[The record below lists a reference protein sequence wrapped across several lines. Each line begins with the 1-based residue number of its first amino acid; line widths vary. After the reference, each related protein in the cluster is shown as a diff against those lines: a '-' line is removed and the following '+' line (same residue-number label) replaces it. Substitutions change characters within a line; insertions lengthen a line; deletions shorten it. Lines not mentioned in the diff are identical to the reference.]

1 MIAEIIL
8 NSNAKDLD
16 RTFDYSV
23 PKELEDKMKIGSRVL
38 VPFGKRKILEEGFVV
53 NLKETTEFDTK
64 DIVKVEEN
72 PFMDDKKVE
81 LAKWISKRYFANL
94 SDSLK
99 LMLPPGT
106 TTKKQE
112 NRIKEKTDKF
122 VYLKKSQEE
131 IIFEID
137 TKKLKS
143 EKQIRILKFLL
154 QNDGIIVSDLE
165 AFTDTSRNIM
175 KTLEKN
181 GYIEIVEKQ
190 IDRNPILNKKVDK
203 TNKLEFTEEQKEAY
217 KKIEKAIDSGK
228 FSEFL
233 LFGITGSRKNRNIF
247 ASN

>member
-122 VYLKKSQEE
+122 VYLKKLQEE